1 MKGRKRLILLLSAVI
16 AILCLSASAVFAEQ
30 GGSSTVRNLIE
41 DALARS
47 NSPDITVEGEYIYSQ
62 IMVRRFYQKR
72 GYLPAW
78 SGKNIP
84 LAQADDL
91 LISIRESYD
100 EGLTPEYYHLKS
112 METIL
117 NEIRTVPSGTADPRR
132 LAALDLFLTDAFLL
146 LGCHLSSG
154 CLNPVMIETQWFAD
168 SARVDVDNVLEKA
181 LRDNTIRESLR
192 NLAPPD
198 KGYRNL
204 KQALIEYRTI
214 AAKGGWGNVPDG
226 RILKTGMRSNRV
238 SDLRKRL
245 ASSGDL
251 SSDDETSLFND
262 AVENAVRRFQH
273 RHGLKADGIVGPETV
288 QALNVPAEKR
298 VRQLEINLERLRWSF
313 RNLGERYI
321 LVNIADYH
329 LFVVEHGR
337 SLFSMRVIVG
347 KPFWNTPVFRAE
359 MKSIVLNPSWNV
371 PTSIALEEIIPKI
384 LKDPEYLAEQS
395 IAVLKGWGE
404 KEQVIGPETVEWSLL
419 SEEYFPCHL
428 RQDPG
433 PLNPLGRIKFLL
445 PNQFGVYLHDSPNKG
460 LFGQNVRTF
469 SHGCIRLEKPF
480 DLATYLLSGDPRWT
494 DEAIKEAIVRGKEE
508 TIHLPR
514 PIPVYILYLTAWADD
529 QGMINFRKDIYGR
542 DEQLDEAL
550 LKKPPSPALGETDLS
565 HFK

>member
-1 MKGRKRLILLLSAVI
+1 
-16 AILCLSASAVFAEQ
+16 
-30 GGSSTVRNLIE
+30 
-41 DALARS
+41 
-47 NSPDITVEGEYIYSQ
+47 
-62 IMVRRFYQKR
+62 
-72 GYLPAW
+72 
-78 SGKNIP
+78 
-84 LAQADDL
+84 
-91 LISIRESYD
+91 
-100 EGLTPEYYHLKS
+100 
-112 METIL
+112 
-117 NEIRTVPSGTADPRR
+117 
-132 LAALDLFLTDAFLL
+132 
-146 LGCHLSSG
+146 
-154 CLNPVMIETQWFAD
+154 MIETQWFAD